1 MSKIYIFG
9 DSFFYRWIETGIDYG
24 WIVQLTNK
32 HFVVNSAIPGA
43 SNHEIYLSF
52 LKYSDIITPDD
63 YVIIGWSDPSRFYVN
78 SGISKNEKTYR
89 VYYEKFYNK
98 ALDTLQ
104 QKTFMSEIKKIIKE
118 KNFKT
123 LFFWSF
129 PSDYIDAPKENTN
142 WADAIASNIDTTKYY
157 YLDTFEN
164 EVRPALVYFSKNE
177 VEQTTSSNNI
187 IDYFKNKDNR
197 PNHIGNVQVHNELT
211 KIVEEFIKGRISGQ
225 IDLIKRLSD
234 GS

>member
-1 MSKIYIFG
+1 
-9 DSFFYRWIETGIDYG
+9 
-24 WIVQLTNK
+24 LTNK

-52 LKYSDIITPDD
+52 LKYANIITPDD
-63 YVIIGWSDPSRFYVN
+63 HVLFGWSDPSRFYVN
-78 SGISKNEKTYR
+78 SGINKNEKTYR
-89 VYYEKFYNK
+89 VYYENFYNK
-98 ALDTLQ
+98 TLDTLQ
-104 QKTFMSEIKKIIKE
+104 QKTFMGEIKKIIKE

-129 PSDYIDAPKENTN
+129 PSDYIDAPKENAS
-142 WADAIASNIDTTKYY
+142 WVDAIASNIDLTKYY

-164 EVRPALVYFSKNE
+164 EVKPALIYFSKKE
-177 VEQTTSSNNI
+177 VEHCTTTTDI

-197 PNHIGNVQVHNELT
+197 PNHIGNVRVHNELT
-211 KIVEEFIKGRISGQ
+211 KIVAEFIKGRTSGQ